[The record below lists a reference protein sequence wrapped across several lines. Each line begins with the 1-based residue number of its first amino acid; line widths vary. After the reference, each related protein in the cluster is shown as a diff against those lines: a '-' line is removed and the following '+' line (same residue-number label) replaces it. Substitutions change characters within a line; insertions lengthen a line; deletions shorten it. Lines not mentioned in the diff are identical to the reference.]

1 MKRRT
6 PLGTIA
12 LYTVLIIW
20 AFICLFP
27 FYWMITTS
35 FKRPLDVNR
44 VPRYIPYVDFQPI
57 GDHWQFLLVTQSE
70 QTWRQFRN
78 SVIAA
83 TGSMVLVVVIG
94 SMAGYA
100 LSRFP
105 YYWARLGW
113 RNDNIAFWI
122 ISQRFLP
129 PAVLVIPF
137 LIFYNTFNLIDT
149 HFGLILAY
157 TAFNIPFAVWIMRDF
172 FNGLPIDLEES
183 ARVDGATRLQTFV
196 RIVLPLSTPG
206 LVTAALFSFVFAWNE
221 YLFALMLTNIDAIT
235 MPVYI
240 AGQNST
246 RGTEWWYISALTLL
260 AVAPV
265 MLIGLFLQRYIAR
278 GLIAGAL
285 KG

>member
-1 MKRRT
+1 MKRRG

-12 LYTVLIIW
+12 LYSLLIFW

-57 GDHWQFLLVTQSE
+57 PDHWHFLLVTQSE

-83 TGSMVLVVVIG
+83 TGSMVIVVIIG

-100 LSRFP
+100 LSRFK

-149 HFGLILAY
+149 QFRADSGVYGFQSPVRGL
-157 TAFNIPFAVWIMRDF
+157 DH
-172 FNGLPIDLEES
+172 
-183 ARVDGATRLQTFV
+183 AR
-196 RIVLPLSTPG
+196 
-206 LVTAALFSFVFAWNE
+206 
-221 YLFALMLTNIDAIT
+221 
-235 MPVYI
+235 
-240 AGQNST
+240 
-246 RGTEWWYISALTLL
+246 
-260 AVAPV
+260 
-265 MLIGLFLQRYIAR
+265 FLQWPAN
-278 GLIAGAL
+278 
-285 KG
+285 